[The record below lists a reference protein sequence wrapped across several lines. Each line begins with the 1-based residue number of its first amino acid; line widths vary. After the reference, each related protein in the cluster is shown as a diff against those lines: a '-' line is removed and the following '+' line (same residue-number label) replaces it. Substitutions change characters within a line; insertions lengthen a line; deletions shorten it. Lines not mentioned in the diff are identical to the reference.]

1 MVGQLLVTLNRLHG
15 KFFSVYLGFK
25 REKESIKWRLPNF
38 IFVREKVW
46 IFGNREICVKAQEQE
61 VDVYSFG
68 VLLCEM
74 CIREL
79 PDTQKHEQ
87 QVRRVTKRVCRARV
101 RMCLRSEPGIRPNM
115 ERIIGEVRGWS
126 NSFRL

>member
-1 MVGQLLVTLNRLHG
+1 
-15 KFFSVYLGFK
+15 
-25 REKESIKWRLPNF
+25 
-38 IFVREKVW
+38 
-46 IFGNREICVKAQEQE
+46 
-61 VDVYSFG
+61 
-68 VLLCEM
+68 M

-87 QVRRVTKRVCRARV
+87 QVRRVTKRVYRARV